1 LAFPWY
7 GVLRCDRTASSR
19 RRDEDT
25 ALLGTGENTEA
36 LSLPSARYTATALA
50 AKHSAHGFHLN
61 NVITKRLG
69 ISAGD

>member
-1 LAFPWY
+1 MRP
-7 GVLRCDRTASSR
+7 DRIVAAEVR
-19 RRDEDT
+19 GT

-61 NVITKRLG
+61 NVIAKRLG